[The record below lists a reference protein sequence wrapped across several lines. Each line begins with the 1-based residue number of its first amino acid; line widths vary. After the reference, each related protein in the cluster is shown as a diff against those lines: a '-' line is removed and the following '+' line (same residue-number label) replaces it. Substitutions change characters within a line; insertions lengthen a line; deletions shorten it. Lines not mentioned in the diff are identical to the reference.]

1 MARRGR
7 DDCPLPSPAL
17 PDNTLSGQ
25 WASRDTVRVIDV
37 VRLPDGATRRGSSHR
52 YLGRASCGRTEK
64 RGDDLERTADSVGGA
79 ARPWQPLLSTD
90 TGSTCSPPTPPYRHS
105 AGPAQATGWQAAEVS
120 AVIFSSQRRGKR
132 EKTTVRLPNFPF
144 RQRRLQTSLSEQLQL
159 QARKTFGFPLFS
171 SYPVSASA
179 CVGSSLGVCA
189 ASALLLLRLIA
200 CLLVVVNHP
209 LRFCTENSLPAH
221 KHTHTHYHIHNV
233 LFTRKDPNFAKVP

>member
-1 MARRGR
+1 MGQRAEGAVIVISDGRPADGQRRGETTWR
-7 DDCPLPSPAL
+7 GQQTAWGVP
-17 PDNTLSGQ
+17 PD
-25 WASRDTVRVIDV
+25 
-37 VRLPDGATRRGSSHR
+37 RGNH
-52 YLGRASCGRTEK
+52 
-64 RGDDLERTADSVGGA
+64 
-79 ARPWQPLLSTD
+79 
-90 TGSTCSPPTPPYRHS
+90 CSPRTQAAHVASHPRCRHS
-105 AGPAQATGWQAAEVS
+105 ADPALATGWQAAEVS

-179 CVGSSLGVCA
+179 CVGSSQGVCA

>member
-64 RGDDLERTADSVGGA
+64 RGDDLEGTADSMGVPPDRGNHCFPRTQA
-79 ARPWQPLLSTD
+79 AHVAPPPLP
-90 TGSTCSPPTPPYRHS
+90 TGT
-105 AGPAQATGWQAAEVS
+105 AQAL
-120 AVIFSSQRRGKR
+120 RRPLAGKR
-132 EKTTVRLPNFPF
+132 PKSALSFFRRSDVENEKTTVRLPNFPF

-200 CLLVVVNHP
+200 YLLVVVNHP

>member
-1 MARRGR
+1 M
-7 DDCPLPSPAL
+7 
-17 PDNTLSGQ
+17 
-25 WASRDTVRVIDV
+25 
-37 VRLPDGATRRGSSHR
+37 RLPDGATRRGSSHR

-90 TGSTCSPPTPPYRHS
+90 TGSTCSPPTPP
-105 AGPAQATGWQAAEVS
+105 AGTAQTLRCATGWQAAEVS

-221 KHTHTHYHIHNV
+221 KHTHTLSHSQCLIYSKRPKLCKSTLTCLNTARS
-233 LFTRKDPNFAKVP
+233 LPNTSGSTLLATSDPRAERSPRR